1 MYIFYSFREW
11 YGLFKKNKNRNKV
24 ANPYH
29 LLHLLQQT
37 MMIIS
42 ADHCDLSGVCL
53 AQSYE
58 IVGQ

>member
-24 ANPYH
+24 ENPYYP
-29 LLHLLQQT
+29 LHLLQQT
-37 MMIIS
+37 MMIS
-42 ADHCDLSGVCL
+42 NADHHDLSGMCP